1 MDRASVVITGANG
14 FLGRHVARCFAR
26 EGHRVLG
33 IGHGE
38 WPREEWELWG
48 LSGWHRV
55 DAKLQ
60 TLKQYAD
67 SPSAIVHCAG
77 SGSVAFSIENPLEDF
92 ERTTVTT
99 AHVLEYVRLYAPSCR
114 VVYPSSASVYG
125 VVDGVPIREDCRLA
139 PISQYGVHKL
149 MSEQLV
155 ASYARLFGA
164 PASIVRLFSLYGPGL
179 RKQLLWD
186 ACGKFA
192 VGNNVFMGTGDEV
205 RDWLHVEDAAE
216 LLLAAVDHASSDCP
230 TVNGGSGEG
239 VTVRDLLQ
247 HLGSSLLKATVIP
260 GFSGAKRVGDPSR
273 YIADLKGAKSWNWR
287 PRRLWRDGV
296 AEYAAWWLD
305 SNEALSRNTGSVL
318 TTDVAAKETVMKG
331 KSHRLS

>member
-14 FLGRHVARCFAR
+14 FLGRHVARRFAR
-26 EGHRVLG
+26 EGYTVLG
-33 IGHGE
+33 VGHGE

-48 LSGWHRV
+48 LSGWHRA
-55 DAKLQ
+55 DATLQ

-67 SPSAIVHCAG
+67 SPLAIVHCAG
-77 SGSVAFSIENPLEDF
+77 SGSVSFSIENPLADF
-92 ERTTVTT
+92 ERTVVTT
-99 AHVLEYVRLYAPSCR
+99 AHVLEYARLYAPSCR

-125 VVDGVPIREDCRLA
+125 AVDRVPIREDCHLA

-149 MSEQLV
+149 MAEQLV

-164 PASIVRLFSLYGPGL
+164 SALIVRLFSLYGPGL

-192 VGNNVFMGTGDEV
+192 AGNNVFMGTGDEV

-230 TVNGGSGEG
+230 TVNGGSGAG

-247 HLGSSLLKATVIP
+247 HLGSSLLKTTIIP
-260 GFSGAKRVGDPSR
+260 SFSGAQRVGDPSR
-273 YIADLKGAKSWNWR
+273 YIADLEGTKSWDWR

-296 AEYAAWWLD
+296 AEYAVWWLD
-305 SNEALSRNTGSVL
+305 SNEARSENIGAVL
-318 TTDVAAKETVMKG
+318 TTDVAAKEIE
-331 KSHRLS
+331 SASR

>member
-1 MDRASVVITGANG
+1 MDGASVVVTGANG
-14 FLGRHVARCFAR
+14 FLGRHVARRFAR
-26 EGHRVLG
+26 EGYTVLG

-48 LSGWHRV
+48 LSGWHRA
-55 DAKLQ
+55 DATLQ

-77 SGSVAFSIENPLEDF
+77 SGSVSFSIENPLADF
-92 ERTTVTT
+92 ERTVVTT
-99 AHVLEYVRLYAPSCR
+99 AHVLEYARLYAPSCR

-125 VVDGVPIREDCRLA
+125 AVDSVPSREDCHLA

-155 ASYARLFGA
+155 ASYARIFGA
-164 PASIVRLFSLYGPGL
+164 SASIVRLFSLYGPGL

-192 VGNNVFMGTGDEV
+192 VGNNVFMGTGDE
-205 RDWLHVEDAAE
+205 
-216 LLLAAVDHASSDCP
+216 LLLAAVGHASSDCP

-247 HLGSSLLKATVIP
+247 HLGSSLLKTTMIP
-260 GFSGAKRVGDPSR
+260 SFSGAQRVGDPSR
-273 YIADLKGAKSWNWR
+273 YIADLEGTKSWNWR

-296 AEYAAWWLD
+296 AEYAMWWLD
-305 SNEALSRNTGSVL
+305 SNNALSQNIGAVL
-318 TTDVAAKETVMKG
+318 TTDVVAKG
-331 KSHRLS
+331 IIIRGQSDRLD